1 MSIVSGKEK
10 QVALAKGIIIVI
22 FHRIPPYNTLNF
34 VLCTCSLFSKN
45 TLPKVLL
52 NPIIKQ

>member
-10 QVALAKGIIIVI
+10 QVALAKGIIVI
-22 FHRIPPYNTLNF
+22 FHRIPPYNILNF
-34 VLCTCSLFSKN
+34 VLCTCSLFLKN

>member
-22 FHRIPPYNTLNF
+22 FHRIPPYNILNF
-34 VLCTCSLFSKN
+34 VLCTCSLFLKN

-52 NPIIKQ
+52 NSIIKQ